1 MARKTRAMS
10 HLPLPIRV
18 IRARMRLLVSALI
31 GLGFIVMF
39 PPDWSL
45 SARLVLGWD
54 AGIGCYLAGSVWPVL
69 HFDVGRIR
77 ERAALEDEGN
87 TLILVLT
94 SAATLASF
102 GAIVALLGGEDQKSN
117 GALLSLAA
125 ATIVLSWFFIHT
137 IFAFHYAH
145 EYYGERHAKK
155 SGLSFEGTENPDYLD
170 FIYFSFVIGM
180 TFQVSD
186 VATGSRSVRRTVLA
200 HSIVAFFYNV
210 ALMAL
215 MVNIAASAI

>member
-18 IRARMRLLVSALI
+18 IRARMRLLVSAAI
-31 GLGFIVMF
+31 GLGLLFII
-39 PPDWSL
+39 PGGW
-45 SARLVLGWD
+45 SARLLLGWD
-54 AGIGCYLAGSVWPVL
+54 AGILCYLVGSVWPVL

-200 HSIVAFFYNV
+200 HSIVAFIYNV